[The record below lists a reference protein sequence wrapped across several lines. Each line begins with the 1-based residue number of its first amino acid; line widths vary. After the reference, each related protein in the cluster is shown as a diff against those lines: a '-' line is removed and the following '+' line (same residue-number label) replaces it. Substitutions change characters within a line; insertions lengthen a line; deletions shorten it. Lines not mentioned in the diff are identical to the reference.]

1 LFNFNLRK
9 ESRPRRLWAVFFGYD
24 NYMKNIMT
32 DWRLP
37 NLRNIAIR
45 LLMVV
50 MMVGVVLPSPA
61 LALNVGDTLKLGP
74 ITLMDGKVLTAAD
87 LAGKHVVL
95 QIWASWCPYCHRQ
108 NLNLIQLARDT
119 KGGNLVV
126 LGVSIDKDPKAAAQ
140 YVQKHGLNFPV
151 AMITPELD
159 RAIGKRKGIP
169 ELYVLDPKG
178 KVLQKDFGE
187 MIDLDVFELDRFSK

>member
-1 LFNFNLRK
+1 LFKRQISEK
-9 ESRPRRLWAVFFGYD
+9 SRPRRLWAVFFGYD
-24 NYMKNIMT
+24 NHKKNTLT

-37 NLRNIAIR
+37 NLRDIAIR

-50 MMVGVVLPSPA
+50 MIVGVILPSPA
-61 LALNVGDTLKLGP
+61 QALNVGDTLKLGS

>member
-1 LFNFNLRK
+1 MMK
-9 ESRPRRLWAVFFGYD
+9 H
-24 NYMKNIMT
+24 MKNT
-32 DWRLP
+32 LTLWRFP
-37 NLRNIAIR
+37 NLRIIAIR
-45 LLMVV
+45 LFMAALI
-50 MMVGVVLPSPA
+50 VGVAAPSPA
-61 LALNVGDTLKLGP
+61 QALNVGDTLKLGP
-74 ITLMDGKVLTAAD
+74 ITLMDGKVLTPED
-87 LAGKHVVL
+87 LAGKHIVL

-126 LGVSIDKDPKAAAQ
+126 LGVSIDKDPNAAAQ

-159 RAIGKRKGIP
+159 RAIGKRRGIP

-178 KVLQKDFGE
+178 KVLQKDTGE

>member
-1 LFNFNLRK
+1 
-9 ESRPRRLWAVFFGYD
+9 
-24 NYMKNIMT
+24 MKNTLT

-37 NLRNIAIR
+37 NLRDIAIR

-50 MMVGVVLPSPA
+50 MIVGVVLPSPA
-61 LALNVGDTLKLGP
+61 QALNVGDTLKLGP
-74 ITLMDGKVLTAAD
+74 ITLMDGKILTAAD

-126 LGVSIDKDPKAAAQ
+126 LGVSIDKDPHAAAK
-140 YVQKHGLNFPV
+140 YVQKPGLTFPV

>member
-1 LFNFNLRK
+1 
-9 ESRPRRLWAVFFGYD
+9 
-24 NYMKNIMT
+24 MKNTLT

-37 NLRNIAIR
+37 NLRDIAIR

-50 MMVGVVLPSPA
+50 MIVGVILPSPA
-61 LALNVGDTLKLGP
+61 QALNVGDTLKLGP

-126 LGVSIDKDPKAAAQ
+126 LGVSIDKDPNAAAR

-178 KVLQKDFGE
+178 KVLQKDTGE

>member
-1 LFNFNLRK
+1 
-9 ESRPRRLWAVFFGYD
+9 
-24 NYMKNIMT
+24 MKNILT

-61 LALNVGDTLKLGP
+61 QALNVGDTLKLGP

-126 LGVSIDKDPKAAAQ
+126 LGVSIDKDPNAAAR

-159 RAIGKRKGIP
+159 RAIGQRKGIP
-169 ELYVLDPKG
+169 ELYVLDPQG
-178 KVLQKDFGE
+178 KVLQKDTGE
-187 MIDLDVFELDRFSK
+187 MIDLDVFELDRFGK

>member
-1 LFNFNLRK
+1 
-9 ESRPRRLWAVFFGYD
+9 
-24 NYMKNIMT
+24 MKNT
-32 DWRLP
+32 LTNWRLP

-61 LALNVGDTLKLGP
+61 QALNVGDTLKLGP

-119 KGGNLVV
+119 KGGNLIV
-126 LGVSIDKDPKAAAQ
+126 LGVSIDKDPNAAAR

-178 KVLQKDFGE
+178 KVLQKDTGE

>member
-1 LFNFNLRK
+1 
-9 ESRPRRLWAVFFGYD
+9 
-24 NYMKNIMT
+24 MKNT
-32 DWRLP
+32 LTNWRLP

-119 KGGNLVV
+119 KGGNLIV
-126 LGVSIDKDPKAAAQ
+126 LGVSIDKDPNAAAR

-178 KVLQKDFGE
+178 KVLQKDTGE
-187 MIDLDVFELDRFSK
+187 MIDLDVFELDRFGK

>member
-1 LFNFNLRK
+1 
-9 ESRPRRLWAVFFGYD
+9 
-24 NYMKNIMT
+24 MKNTLT

-61 LALNVGDTLKLGP
+61 QALNVGDTLKLGP

-126 LGVSIDKDPKAAAQ
+126 LGVSIDKDPNAAAR

-178 KVLQKDFGE
+178 KVLQKDTGE

>member
-1 LFNFNLRK
+1 MK
-9 ESRPRRLWAVFFGYD
+9 SRPRKLWAVFFDYYD
-24 NYMKNIMT
+24 HMKQT
-32 DWRLP
+32 LTLWRLP
-37 NLRNIAIR
+37 SLRNIAIR
-45 LLMVV
+45 LLMAVLI
-50 MMVGVVLPSPA
+50 VGVAVPAPA

-74 ITLMDGKVLTAAD
+74 ITLIDGTVLTPAD
-87 LAGKHVVL
+87 LAGKHIVI

-108 NLNLIQLARDT
+108 NQNLMQLVRDT

-126 LGVSIDKDPKAAAQ
+126 LGVSVDKDPKAAAQ

-178 KVLQKDFGE
+178 KVLQKDTGE

>member
-1 LFNFNLRK
+1 
-9 ESRPRRLWAVFFGYD
+9 
-24 NYMKNIMT
+24 MKNTLT

-61 LALNVGDTLKLGP
+61 QALNVGDTLKLGP

-87 LAGKHVVL
+87 LADKHIVL

-126 LGVSIDKDPKAAAQ
+126 LGVSIDKDPNAAAR

-178 KVLQKDFGE
+178 KVLQKDTGE
-187 MIDLDVFELDRFSK
+187 MIDLDVFELDRFGK

>member
-1 LFNFNLRK
+1 MMK
-9 ESRPRRLWAVFFGYD
+9 H
-24 NYMKNIMT
+24 MKNT
-32 DWRLP
+32 LTLWRFP
-37 NLRNIAIR
+37 NLRIIATR
-45 LLMVV
+45 LFMAA
-50 MMVGVVLPSPA
+50 MIVGVAAPSPA
-61 LALNVGDTLKLGP
+61 QALNVGDTLKLGP
-74 ITLMDGKVLTAAD
+74 ITLMDGKVLTPED
-87 LAGKHVVL
+87 LAGKHIVL

-178 KVLQKDFGE
+178 KVLQKDTGE
-187 MIDLDVFELDRFSK
+187 MIDLDVFELDRFGK

>member
-1 LFNFNLRK
+1 LFKPNLGE
-9 ESRPRRLWAVFFGYD
+9 ESRPRKLRAVFFSYD
-24 NYMKNIMT
+24 EDMKHILT
-32 DWRLP
+32 LWRFP
-37 NLRNIAIR
+37 NLRNIAIH
-45 LLMVV
+45 LLMAAVI
-50 MMVGVVLPSPA
+50 VGVAVPSPVH
-61 LALNVGDTLKLGP
+61 ALNVGDTIKLGP
-74 ITLMDGKVLTAAD
+74 ITLMDGQVLTPAD
-87 LAGKHVVL
+87 LAGKHVVI

-108 NLNLIQLARDT
+108 NQNLMQLVRDT

-126 LGVSIDKDPKAAAQ
+126 LGVSVDKDPKAAAQ

-178 KVLQKDFGE
+178 KVLQKDTGE

>member
-1 LFNFNLRK
+1 LFNFNLGK
-9 ESRPRRLWAVFFGYD
+9 EIRPRKLRAVFFGYD
-24 NYMKNIMT
+24 QHMKKT
-32 DWRLP
+32 LTHWLLP
-37 NLRNIAIR
+37 NLRTFSIR
-45 LLMVV
+45 LLMAAVI
-50 MMVGVVLPSPA
+50 VGVAMPSPA
-61 LALNVGDTLKLGP
+61 QALNVGDTLKLGS
-74 ITLMDGKVLTAAD
+74 ITLMDGKVLTPAD
-87 LAGKHVVL
+87 LAGKHVVI

-108 NLNLIQLARDT
+108 NQNLMQLVRDT
-119 KGGNLVV
+119 KGSNLVV
-126 LGVSIDKDPKAAAQ
+126 LGVSVDKDPKAAAL

-178 KVLQKDFGE
+178 KVLQKDTGE

>member
-1 LFNFNLRK
+1 
-9 ESRPRRLWAVFFGYD
+9 
-24 NYMKNIMT
+24 MKNTLT

-50 MMVGVVLPSPA
+50 MMVGIVLPSPA
-61 LALNVGDTLKLGP
+61 QALNVGDTLKLGP

-126 LGVSIDKDPKAAAQ
+126 LGVSIDKDPNAAAR

-178 KVLQKDFGE
+178 KVLQKDTGE

>member
-1 LFNFNLRK
+1 LFKRQLIEK
-9 ESRPRRLWAVFFGYD
+9 SRPRRLWAVFFGYD
-24 NYMKNIMT
+24 NHMKNTLT

-61 LALNVGDTLKLGP
+61 QALNVGDTLKLGP
-74 ITLMDGKVLTAAD
+74 ITLMDGKLLTAAD

-126 LGVSIDKDPKAAAQ
+126 LGVSIDKDPNAAAK

>member
-1 LFNFNLRK
+1 LFKRQISEK
-9 ESRPRRLWAVFFGYD
+9 SRPRRLWAVFFGYD
-24 NYMKNIMT
+24 NHMKNTLT

-37 NLRNIAIR
+37 DLRDIAIR

-50 MMVGVVLPSPA
+50 MIVGVILPSPA
-61 LALNVGDTLKLGP
+61 QALNVGDTLKLGS

>member
-1 LFNFNLRK
+1 LFKRQISEK
-9 ESRPRRLWAVFFGYD
+9 SRPRRLWAVFFGYD
-24 NYMKNIMT
+24 NHMKNTLT

-37 NLRNIAIR
+37 NLRDIAIR

-50 MMVGVVLPSPA
+50 MIVGVILPSPA
-61 LALNVGDTLKLGP
+61 QALNVGDTLKLGS

-178 KVLQKDFGE
+178 KVLQKDTGE
-187 MIDLDVFELDRFSK
+187 MIDLDVFELDRFGK